1 VEQASELLL
10 YLALT
15 LACIFPC
22 CMTYAACSDLVRME
36 IPNWAS
42 IAPALAYLPYALLT
56 NQPILATGLHYAV
69 GVGVFG
75 VGVVLFAMRVMGGGD
90 VKLLG
95 AAAIWIGWDLVA
107 PYVFLVAV
115 SGGVLS
121 LFALALRRPFFKFLF
136 RPLPWTDPAHPPKI
150 PYGLAIGASAILL
163 FPRTPGLAGAWET
176 LTRAL

>member
-1 VEQASELLL
+1 LAL
-10 YLALT
+10 YLT
-15 LACIFPC
+15 LAIAGIFPS
-22 CMTYAACSDLVRME
+22 CMAYAAWSDLGRME

-42 IAPALAYLPYALLT
+42 IAPAIAYLPYALLT
-56 NQPILATGLHYAV
+56 EQPILTTGLHYAV

-95 AAAIWIGWDLVA
+95 AAAIWIGWDHLA

-115 SGGVLS
+115 SGGLLS
-121 LFALALRRPFFKFLF
+121 LLALGLRRPIFKILY
-136 RPLPWTDPAHPPKI
+136 RPLPWTDPAQPPKI
-150 PYGLAIGASAILL
+150 PYGLAIGAAAILL
-163 FPRTPGLAGAWET
+163 FPKIPGVASAWET